1 LPDRARSLELLSRA
15 ARTAAARLR
24 ANEVLARASLLST
37 VALIYAA
44 LALTVLKVA
53 RGAPQVEH
61 ALAWGALGPAALFVA
76 GVLHAALRQKPR
88 TAGSLALDRHHG
100 LHDRVTSALAFAEV
114 EERERT
120 ALMQAAIDDAVA
132 VARDLSPRKAAPI
145 VLPRDFWAMALL
157 SLAVLGIALVEVPV
171 VRIVP
176 PEAHHVDALTLG
188 ADDVD
193 LLRRMSEELQAT
205 TTDPAALAGARR
217 FNQVVEDLAERRL
230 ERREVFRRLDELEQ
244 SLKDPA
250 GIDTTELDEALDGVA
265 KELAKS
271 ALSKPVA
278 DALDEKK
285 LADAEQAMLDLAK
298 KVETAKKDVDRAKL
312 EALRQSLKKASE
324 TVHEKSA
331 KADASRKELEEKKK
345 RLLQKKQEKNGL
357 TQAEKEEL
365 NRAERQL
372 ERLNRDKNKSESGQ
386 QGLSGLDKDLA
397 KAAQDLMK
405 DLGQGA
411 QDLQKGAEDIHRAAG
426 QRMSEEQKKELK
438 RKIEELRQILRQ
450 EGQAGRDRVKRMMQF
465 GERAHGQNGQ
475 RGEGHGKG
483 QGQGKEGQGG
493 KGQQLRIGQGS
504 PGPGGSLVLAPG
516 AGAPIPGTE
525 SQGEGPGGGNGQ
537 TGSEWGQGHDPN
549 LRGDSTKLKGQ
560 TEDVTAAAVDTGQGA
575 ASSQVIYGAAERG
588 FVGRGY
594 KKVYTDYQTV
604 AEEALAKDEIP
615 PGYRFYVRRYFQLIR
630 PRD

>member
-1 LPDRARSLELLSRA
+1 M
-15 ARTAAARLR
+15 RLR
-24 ANEVLARASLLST
+24 ANEVLARASLLSIVPLT
-37 VALIYAA
+37 YAA
-44 LALTVLKVA
+44 LALTVLKA
-53 RGAPQVEH
+53 THGSPRLEH
-61 ALAWGALGPAALFVA
+61 ALAWGAFAPVALLLI
-76 GVLHAALRQKPR
+76 GILHAALRQKPR
-88 TAGSLALDRHHG
+88 TAGSLALDRHHK
-100 LHDRVTSALAFAEV
+100 LHDRVTSALAFAQV
-114 EERERT
+114 PERERT
-120 ALMQAAIDDAVA
+120 PLMEAAIDDALA
-132 VARDLSPRKAAPI
+132 VARDLSPRKAAPV
-145 VLPRDFWAMALL
+145 VLPRDLGVAVGLG
-157 SLAVLGIALVEVPV
+157 LAIAGIALLEVPV
-171 VRIVP
+171 VRVVP
-176 PEAHHVDALTLG
+176 PEPHHVDALTLG

-193 LLRRMSEELQAT
+193 LLRRMAEELQAA
-205 TTDPAALAGARR
+205 TTDAVALAGARR

-230 ERREVFRRLDELEQ
+230 DRREVFRKLDDLEQ

-250 GIDTTELDEALDGVA
+250 GIDTATLDEALDGVA

-278 DALDEKK
+278 DALDAKK

-312 EALRQSLKKASE
+312 EALRQALKKASE

-331 KADASRKELEEKKK
+331 KTEATRRELEEKKK

-357 TQAEKEEL
+357 TSAEKEEL
-365 NRAERQL
+365 NRTERQL
-372 ERLNRDKNKSESGQ
+372 ERLNREKSKSLAGQ

-411 QDLQKGAEDIHRAAG
+411 QDLQKSAEDIHRAAG

-465 GERAHGQNGQ
+465 GQRAHGQNGQ
-475 RGEGHGKG
+475 RGEGRGQGQGQG
-483 QGQGKEGQGG
+483 QGQGKDG
-493 KGQQLRIGQGS
+493 KGQQELRIGQGS
-504 PGPGGSLVLAPG
+504 PGPGGALVLAPG
-516 AGAPIPGTE
+516 GGAPIPGTG
-525 SQGEGPGGGNGQ
+525 SQGDAPGGGNGQ
-537 TGSEWGQGHDPN
+537 SGSEWGEGHDPG

-604 AEEALAKDEIP
+604 AEEALGHDEIP